1 MSEPD
6 TPTNYDGHEDKLT
19 RCCKKIKPA
28 KWGVNMMKVFGHICN
43 AGIQQPEDKRDTLAR
58 AIEYIDH
65 ILSLEVQSKNLTAI
79 EPIAAQLFDK
89 IKDKKLMVLDNKLKL
104 EDNSGLIEDFYLVD
118 DIALTRQAIA
128 KLPDKPS
135 RLSRLWNAMKFTA
148 TRKYISRKFQH
159 AGRKR
164 TYRRF
169 RYKY

>member
-1 MSEPD
+1 ME
-6 TPTNYDGHEDKLT
+6 
-19 RCCKKIKPA
+19 
-28 KWGVNMMKVFGHICN
+28 
-43 AGIQQPEDKRDTLAR
+43 Q
-58 AIEYIDH
+58 
-65 ILSLEVQSKNLTAI
+65 
-79 EPIAAQLFDK
+79 
-89 IKDKKLMVLDNKLKL
+89 IKDKKLTVLDNNLKL

-118 DIALTRQAIA
+118 VIAIIRQEIA
-128 KLPDKPS
+128 NLPDKPS